1 MSYERIKIVKG
12 REYRYLVRG
21 IRENGKV
28 KQRVVKY
35 LGAVT
40 PLNKIKRKRS
50 TGRKHSAF
58 VRELTP
64 EEKHELRQAKR
75 SPDAF
80 IRDKAK
86 IILLSNEGKNTK
98 ETAARLQKDYARTL
112 KLIKNFNKSG
122 LDVLKRKIGKGRP
135 KNITKEQIKDLKE
148 TANKSPRDV
157 NLPYSNWTCK
167 LLSRWFSE
175 KHKKEISPEW
185 IRVLLRRNGITYTVP
200 KHKLMKADEKLRG
213 AFKKN

>member
-1 MSYERIKIVKG
+1 MTYERIKIVKG

-35 LGAVT
+35 LGAVK
-40 PLNKIKRKRS
+40 PLNKLQRKKS
-50 TGRKHSAF
+50 TGRKHSVF

-75 SPDAF
+75 NPDAF

-86 IILLSNEGKNTK
+86 MILLSNEGKNTK
-98 ETAARLQKDYARTL
+98 EIAASLQKDYARTL
-112 KLIKNFNKSG
+112 KLIRNFNKSG
-122 LDVLKRKIGKGRP
+122 LDVLKRKIGNGRP
-135 KNITKEQIKDLKE
+135 KTITEEQIKDLIE
-148 TANKSPRDV
+148 TANKIPRDV

-167 LLSRWFSE
+167 LLSKWFSE
-175 KHKKEISPEW
+175 KYEKDVSPEW

-200 KHKLMKADEKLRG
+200 KHKLMKADETLRN